1 MRMRGGLVRGVLG
14 VAGVAGVA
22 GVVSLLGIAC
32 ARAPRGASS
41 GGAGPPPQVAP
52 PPATGPA
59 QFDQGVVRAFHR
71 CEASAPALLS
81 ILMQASGRSVRW
93 FELDLQH
100 GPTDPVPRQFV
111 VGGASVHFCGPD
123 CSGTVWLEALQ
134 PGQRAR
140 GRYRLALGD
149 GTQVDEPFDVPW
161 EGELWAVQLCP
172 TSPGGHGR

>member
-1 MRMRGGLVRGVLG
+1 M
-14 VAGVAGVA
+14 
-22 GVVSLLGIAC
+22 
-32 ARAPRGASS
+32 
-41 GGAGPPPQVAP
+41 AP
-52 PPATGPA
+52 PAAGPA
-59 QFDQGVVRAFHR
+59 QFDHGAVRAFHR

-81 ILMQASGRSVRW
+81 ILMQASGPSVRW

-100 GPTDPVPRQFV
+100 GPADPVPRQFE

-123 CSGTVWLEALQ
+123 CSGTVWLQALQ

-149 GTQVDEPFDVPW
+149 GSRVDEPFEVPW
-161 EGELWAVQLCP
+161 EGELWAVQQCP